1 MGNGFD
7 MSNWEKVTQ
16 DKELLSKVEDWVR
29 GLSIDS
35 PQEVFDEMNSITGNE
50 WTRKEYEL
58 HCFDYPDFYDME
70 EVVYALFH
78 EGKYPERKSEDLEA
92 WKIGNDDINV
102 KKLYR
107 DLLEAFPG
115 WNEDVDSYENL
126 FYLKNKEVY
135 GFEKSIFIRNVYDR
149 KFLSCTLT
157 NMNQEEKDTFVNVVR
172 KYCNHVVRE
181 KIHPHNTATYKMKFM
196 FDWRSGVCLWADNE
210 AAKSKFNGYPVE
222 TCDLPISDGLKAT
235 LEDLICLYDE
245 AFDFEES
252 NGDLLWDKNQ
262 IEEFLCT
269 AGEAYACLC
278 EELGPEYEVEPEFDE
293 YDDILNIEPEEEENK
308 MSIMDR
314 INKSDYVEVFS
325 AILGKMMAA
334 QRRVEE
340 YIEKDQGWEYDFA
353 EGTLSFGEDVYPV
366 QFIGKEKDVWKWARE
381 ENHKAFN
388 KCVFGLVNEAYALG
402 EEWKFELL
410 TSPQLEIEDDCNGDH
425 ISALCCGI
433 SKDNY
438 VYYCVQPE
446 EEYIFLGIGNA
457 PEEVYAPV
465 DRNEFKKIVA
475 RGIEAYTIDHKIF
488 LEAFLEWN
496 NTPYEWNGDNVIAHF
511 DKDLVFVFEE
521 DEGDYCITSI
531 KTAIPMNRNDYL
543 RELPNRKIDELKVKQ
558 IEELYECTVS
568 EEVKRIISNCDK
580 TIFLDDDYR
589 VLSFEEILEA
599 PETLCELFVE
609 NKMIPLFDCMD
620 NDFIV
625 YKADSHKW
633 LMFNTE
639 DEMDFDEAEYLADLW
654 EEEDEGD
661 YSITSIKTVS
671 GSEPTNE
678 QANSRISITL
688 EDGEIKISGKM
699 NLGYIGTFTDE
710 EIEIDDT
717 LDEIREWDI
726 VQDNLD
732 EDCTDEELIAFLNKY
747 FNDFAEKVTRNI
759 DNING
764 TFLLQ
769 TLTDMECN
777 EIDFMEIEELFLEDK
792 LPYGNEEDIAELY
805 NFARDGLRSLV
816 PYLESP
822 NDGCIPKG
830 HIEALLRSFFPAFDF
845 DCFIANIVPEV
856 LTLCDGS
863 IAFQCSD
870 AFDEA
875 ILCGAYAELD
885 EELSFKDWHNF

>member
-1 MGNGFD
+1 
-7 MSNWEKVTQ
+7 MSNWEKVIQ
-16 DKELLSKVEDWVR
+16 DKELLAKVKRWII
-29 GLSIDS
+29 GLVIDS
-35 PQEVFDEMNSITGNE
+35 PQEIFDEMNSLTGNDWSRE
-50 WTRKEYEL
+50 EYEN
-58 HCFDYPDFYDME
+58 HIFDYPDFYDWE
-70 EVVYALFH
+70 EVAYALFH
-78 EGKYPERKSEDLEA
+78 DGNYPQRKNGEPFKLAKYQ
-92 WKIGNDDINV
+92 
-102 KKLYR
+102 
-107 DLLEAFPG
+107 
-115 WNEDVDSYENL
+115 
-126 FYLKNKEVY
+126 LKY
-135 GFEKSIFIRNVYDR
+135 
-149 KFLSCTLT
+149 
-157 NMNQEEKDTFVNVVR
+157 
-172 KYCNHVVRE
+172 
-181 KIHPHNTATYKMKFM
+181 M
-196 FDWRSGVCLWADNE
+196 FDWHSGICLWADNE
-210 AAKSKFNGYPVE
+210 AAKEKFNGYPVE
-222 TCDLPISDGLKAT
+222 TCDLPISDGLKET

-245 AFDFEES
+245 AFDFEKS
-252 NGDLLWDKNQ
+252 NGALLWHKNQ
-262 IEEFLCT
+262 IEEFLKN
-269 AGEAYACLC
+269 AREAYERLC
-278 EELGPEYEVEPEFDE
+278 EELGPGYEVELEFDE

-308 MSIMDR
+308 MSIMDK

-353 EGTLSFGEDVYPV
+353 KGTLSFGEDVYPV

-425 ISALCCGI
+425 ISAICCGI

-465 DRNEFKKIVA
+465 DRNEFKNIVA
-475 RGIEAYTIDHKIF
+475 RGIKAYTTDHKIF

-639 DEMDFDEAEYLADLW
+639 DEMDFDEAENLADLW

-661 YSITSIKTVS
+661 YCITSIKTVS
-671 GSEPTNE
+671 ASEPSNK

-688 EDGEIKISGKM
+688 EDGEINIQGTI
-699 NLGYIGTFTDE
+699 NLGYIGTYTDSQ
-710 EIEIDDT
+710 IELDDT
-717 LDEIREWDI
+717 LEEIREWDI
-726 VQDNLD
+726 VTENLD
-732 EDCTDEELIAFLNKY
+732 EDCTDEEIIEFLNQY
-747 FNDFAEKVTRNI
+747 FNSFLDRITQNI
-759 DNING
+759 DNINN
-764 TFLLQ
+764 TFLLYVFDDMRNME
-769 TLTDMECN
+769 TDFR
-777 EIDFMEIEELFLEDK
+777 EIDELYIEEKNYFSSEMDISEIYERTSPMLVTYA
-792 LPYGNEEDIAELY
+792 PYFEM
-805 NFARDGLRSLV
+805 
-816 PYLESP
+816 P
-822 NDGCIPKG
+822 NDGRVSKADV
-830 HIEALLRSFFPAFDF
+830 ETVLRACFPMFDL
-845 DCFIANIVPEV
+845 DCFIGNIEPECIG
-856 LTLCDGS
+856 LGDGS
-863 IAFQCSD
+863 ISFQCSD
-870 AFDEA
+870 GFDNV

-885 EELSFKDWHNF
+885 EDLSFSDWHNF

>member
-1 MGNGFD
+1 
-7 MSNWEKVTQ
+7 
-16 DKELLSKVEDWVR
+16 
-29 GLSIDS
+29 
-35 PQEVFDEMNSITGNE
+35 
-50 WTRKEYEL
+50 
-58 HCFDYPDFYDME
+58 
-70 EVVYALFH
+70 
-78 EGKYPERKSEDLEA
+78 
-92 WKIGNDDINV
+92 
-102 KKLYR
+102 
-107 DLLEAFPG
+107 
-115 WNEDVDSYENL
+115 
-126 FYLKNKEVY
+126 
-135 GFEKSIFIRNVYDR
+135 
-149 KFLSCTLT
+149 
-157 NMNQEEKDTFVNVVR
+157 
-172 KYCNHVVRE
+172 
-181 KIHPHNTATYKMKFM
+181 
-196 FDWRSGVCLWADNE
+196 
-210 AAKSKFNGYPVE
+210 
-222 TCDLPISDGLKAT
+222 
-235 LEDLICLYDE
+235 
-245 AFDFEES
+245 
-252 NGDLLWDKNQ
+252 
-262 IEEFLCT
+262 
-269 AGEAYACLC
+269 
-278 EELGPEYEVEPEFDE
+278 
-293 YDDILNIEPEEEENK
+293 

-410 TSPQLEIEDDCNGDH
+410 TSPQVEIEDDCNGDH

-475 RGIEAYTIDHKIF
+475 RGIKAYTVDHKIF

-496 NTPYEWNGDNVIAHF
+496 NTPYEWDGDNVIAHF

-531 KTAIPMNRNDYL
+531 KT
-543 RELPNRKIDELKVKQ
+543 
-558 IEELYECTVS
+558 
-568 EEVKRIISNCDK
+568 
-580 TIFLDDDYR
+580 
-589 VLSFEEILEA
+589 
-599 PETLCELFVE
+599 
-609 NKMIPLFDCMD
+609 
-620 NDFIV
+620 
-625 YKADSHKW
+625 
-633 LMFNTE
+633 
-639 DEMDFDEAEYLADLW
+639 
-654 EEEDEGD
+654 
-661 YSITSIKTVS
+661 VS
-671 GSEPTNE
+671 GREPSNE

-688 EDGEIKISGKM
+688 EDGEINIQGTI
-699 NLGYIGTFTDE
+699 NLGYIGTYTDD
-710 EIEIDDT
+710 EIEINDT
-717 LDEIREWDI
+717 LEEIREWDI

-747 FNDFAEKVTRNI
+747 FNEFADKITRNI

-769 TLTDMECN
+769 VLTDMDCS
-777 EIDFMEIEELFLEDK
+777 EIDFMVIDELFLEDK

-805 NFARDGLRSLV
+805 NFARDGLRSLI

-856 LTLCDGS
+856 VTLDDGS

-885 EELSFKDWHNF
+885 EELCFTDWHNF

>member
-1 MGNGFD
+1 
-7 MSNWEKVTQ
+7 
-16 DKELLSKVEDWVR
+16 
-29 GLSIDS
+29 
-35 PQEVFDEMNSITGNE
+35 
-50 WTRKEYEL
+50 
-58 HCFDYPDFYDME
+58 
-70 EVVYALFH
+70 
-78 EGKYPERKSEDLEA
+78 
-92 WKIGNDDINV
+92 
-102 KKLYR
+102 
-107 DLLEAFPG
+107 
-115 WNEDVDSYENL
+115 
-126 FYLKNKEVY
+126 
-135 GFEKSIFIRNVYDR
+135 
-149 KFLSCTLT
+149 
-157 NMNQEEKDTFVNVVR
+157 
-172 KYCNHVVRE
+172 
-181 KIHPHNTATYKMKFM
+181 
-196 FDWRSGVCLWADNE
+196 
-210 AAKSKFNGYPVE
+210 
-222 TCDLPISDGLKAT
+222 
-235 LEDLICLYDE
+235 
-245 AFDFEES
+245 
-252 NGDLLWDKNQ
+252 
-262 IEEFLCT
+262 
-269 AGEAYACLC
+269 
-278 EELGPEYEVEPEFDE
+278 
-293 YDDILNIEPEEEENK
+293 

-475 RGIEAYTIDHKIF
+475 RGIKAYTIDHKIF

-625 YKADSHKW
+625 YKADTQKW
-633 LMFNTE
+633 LMFSTE
-639 DEMDFDEAEYLADLW
+639 DEIDFDEAECLADLW
-654 EEEDEGD
+654 EE
-661 YSITSIKTVS
+661 
-671 GSEPTNE
+671 
-678 QANSRISITL
+678 
-688 EDGEIKISGKM
+688 
-699 NLGYIGTFTDE
+699 
-710 EIEIDDT
+710 
-717 LDEIREWDI
+717 
-726 VQDNLD
+726 
-732 EDCTDEELIAFLNKY
+732 
-747 FNDFAEKVTRNI
+747 
-759 DNING
+759 
-764 TFLLQ
+764 
-769 TLTDMECN
+769 
-777 EIDFMEIEELFLEDK
+777 
-792 LPYGNEEDIAELY
+792 
-805 NFARDGLRSLV
+805 
-816 PYLESP
+816 
-822 NDGCIPKG
+822 
-830 HIEALLRSFFPAFDF
+830 
-845 DCFIANIVPEV
+845 
-856 LTLCDGS
+856 
-863 IAFQCSD
+863 
-870 AFDEA
+870 
-875 ILCGAYAELD
+875 
-885 EELSFKDWHNF
+885 

>member
-1 MGNGFD
+1 
-7 MSNWEKVTQ
+7 
-16 DKELLSKVEDWVR
+16 
-29 GLSIDS
+29 
-35 PQEVFDEMNSITGNE
+35 
-50 WTRKEYEL
+50 
-58 HCFDYPDFYDME
+58 
-70 EVVYALFH
+70 
-78 EGKYPERKSEDLEA
+78 
-92 WKIGNDDINV
+92 
-102 KKLYR
+102 
-107 DLLEAFPG
+107 
-115 WNEDVDSYENL
+115 
-126 FYLKNKEVY
+126 
-135 GFEKSIFIRNVYDR
+135 
-149 KFLSCTLT
+149 
-157 NMNQEEKDTFVNVVR
+157 
-172 KYCNHVVRE
+172 
-181 KIHPHNTATYKMKFM
+181 
-196 FDWRSGVCLWADNE
+196 
-210 AAKSKFNGYPVE
+210 
-222 TCDLPISDGLKAT
+222 
-235 LEDLICLYDE
+235 
-245 AFDFEES
+245 
-252 NGDLLWDKNQ
+252 
-262 IEEFLCT
+262 
-269 AGEAYACLC
+269 
-278 EELGPEYEVEPEFDE
+278 
-293 YDDILNIEPEEEENK
+293 

-465 DRNEFKKIVA
+465 DWNEFKKIVA
-475 RGIEAYTIDHKIF
+475 RGIKAYTIDHKIF

-531 KTAIPMNRNDYL
+531 KT
-543 RELPNRKIDELKVKQ
+543 
-558 IEELYECTVS
+558 
-568 EEVKRIISNCDK
+568 
-580 TIFLDDDYR
+580 
-589 VLSFEEILEA
+589 
-599 PETLCELFVE
+599 
-609 NKMIPLFDCMD
+609 
-620 NDFIV
+620 
-625 YKADSHKW
+625 
-633 LMFNTE
+633 
-639 DEMDFDEAEYLADLW
+639 
-654 EEEDEGD
+654 
-661 YSITSIKTVS
+661 VS
-671 GSEPTNE
+671 GKKTSKKK
-678 QANSRISITL
+678 ANSKISITV

-699 NLGYIGTFTDE
+699 NLGYIGTYTDD
-710 EIEIDDT
+710 EIEINDT
-717 LDEIREWDI
+717 LEEIREWEI
-726 VQDNLD
+726 VQEHLE

-747 FNDFAEKVTRNI
+747 FNEFADKITRNI

-805 NFARDGLRSLV
+805 NFARDGMRSLV

-830 HIEALLRSFFPAFDF
+830 HIEAVLRSFFPAFDF
-845 DCFIANIVPEV
+845 DCFIKNIVPEV

-870 AFDEA
+870 EFDCA

-885 EELSFKDWHNF
+885 EELCFTDWHNF

>member
-1 MGNGFD
+1 
-7 MSNWEKVTQ
+7 
-16 DKELLSKVEDWVR
+16 
-29 GLSIDS
+29 
-35 PQEVFDEMNSITGNE
+35 
-50 WTRKEYEL
+50 
-58 HCFDYPDFYDME
+58 
-70 EVVYALFH
+70 
-78 EGKYPERKSEDLEA
+78 
-92 WKIGNDDINV
+92 
-102 KKLYR
+102 
-107 DLLEAFPG
+107 
-115 WNEDVDSYENL
+115 
-126 FYLKNKEVY
+126 
-135 GFEKSIFIRNVYDR
+135 
-149 KFLSCTLT
+149 
-157 NMNQEEKDTFVNVVR
+157 
-172 KYCNHVVRE
+172 
-181 KIHPHNTATYKMKFM
+181 
-196 FDWRSGVCLWADNE
+196 
-210 AAKSKFNGYPVE
+210 
-222 TCDLPISDGLKAT
+222 
-235 LEDLICLYDE
+235 
-245 AFDFEES
+245 
-252 NGDLLWDKNQ
+252 
-262 IEEFLCT
+262 
-269 AGEAYACLC
+269 
-278 EELGPEYEVEPEFDE
+278 
-293 YDDILNIEPEEEENK
+293 

-531 KTAIPMNRNDYL
+531 KT
-543 RELPNRKIDELKVKQ
+543 
-558 IEELYECTVS
+558 
-568 EEVKRIISNCDK
+568 
-580 TIFLDDDYR
+580 
-589 VLSFEEILEA
+589 
-599 PETLCELFVE
+599 
-609 NKMIPLFDCMD
+609 
-620 NDFIV
+620 
-625 YKADSHKW
+625 
-633 LMFNTE
+633 
-639 DEMDFDEAEYLADLW
+639 
-654 EEEDEGD
+654 
-661 YSITSIKTVS
+661 VS
-671 GSEPTNE
+671 GKKTTKKK
-678 QANSRISITL
+678 ANSKISITV
-688 EDGEIKISGKM
+688 EDGGIKISGKM
-699 NLGYIGTFTDE
+699 NLGYIGTFKDD
-710 EIEIDDT
+710 EIEINDT
-717 LDEIREWDI
+717 LEEIREWEI
-726 VQDNLD
+726 VQEHLD

-747 FNDFAEKVTRNI
+747 FNEFADKITRNI

-769 TLTDMECN
+769 TLTDMECY
-777 EIDFMEIEELFLEDK
+777 EIDFMVIDELFLEDK

-805 NFARDGLRSLV
+805 NFAHDGLRSLI

-845 DCFIANIVPEV
+845 DCFIDNIVPEV
-856 LTLCDGS
+856 VTLCDGS

-885 EELSFKDWHNF
+885 EELGFTDWHNF

>member
-1 MGNGFD
+1 
-7 MSNWEKVTQ
+7 MSNWEKVIQ

-35 PQEVFDEMNSITGNE
+35 PQEIFDEMNRLTGNDWSRE
-50 WTRKEYEL
+50 RYES
-58 HCFDYPDFYDME
+58 HIFDYPDFYDWE

-78 EGKYPERKSEDLEA
+78 DGNYPERKSEYLKA
-92 WKIGNDDINV
+92 WKIGNDDIDV
-102 KKLYR
+102 KKLYL

-115 WNEDVDSYENL
+115 WNEDADSYEKL
-126 FYLKNKEVY
+126 FCLKNKEIF
-135 GFEKSIFIRNVYDR
+135 GFTKTIFISNVYNR
-149 KFLSCTLT
+149 KFLDCTLT

-172 KYCNHVVRE
+172 NYCNHVVRE

-210 AAKSKFNGYPVE
+210 AAKAKFNGYPVE

-269 AGEAYACLC
+269 TREAYACLC
-278 EELGPEYEVEPEFDE
+278 EELGREYEVELEFDE

-353 EGTLSFGEDVYPV
+353 EGTLSFGENVYPV

-496 NTPYEWNGDNVIAHF
+496 NTPYEWDGDKVIAHF
-511 DKDLVFVFEE
+511 DKDVIFVFEE

-531 KTAIPMNRNDYL
+531 KT
-543 RELPNRKIDELKVKQ
+543 
-558 IEELYECTVS
+558 
-568 EEVKRIISNCDK
+568 
-580 TIFLDDDYR
+580 
-589 VLSFEEILEA
+589 
-599 PETLCELFVE
+599 
-609 NKMIPLFDCMD
+609 
-620 NDFIV
+620 
-625 YKADSHKW
+625 
-633 LMFNTE
+633 
-639 DEMDFDEAEYLADLW
+639 
-654 EEEDEGD
+654 
-661 YSITSIKTVS
+661 VS
-671 GSEPTNE
+671 GKKTSKKK
-678 QANSRISITL
+678 ANSKISLTV
-688 EDGEIKISGKM
+688 EDGEIKISGSL
-699 NLGYIGTFTDE
+699 NLGYIGTYADSQ
-710 EIEIDDT
+710 IELNDT
-717 LDEIREWDI
+717 LDEIIEWDI

-732 EDCTDEELIAFLNKY
+732 EDCSDEELITFLNRY
-747 FNDFAEKVTRNI
+747 FNEFADKITRNI

-769 TLTDMECN
+769 VLTDMECY
-777 EIDFMEIEELFLEDK
+777 EIDFMVIDELFLEDK

-805 NFARDGLRSLV
+805 NFARDGMRTLI
-816 PYLESP
+816 PYLETP

-830 HIEALLRSFFPAFDF
+830 HLETILRGFYPAFDF

-856 LTLCDGS
+856 VTLCDGS

>member
-1 MGNGFD
+1 

-35 PQEVFDEMNSITGNE
+35 PQEVFDEMNRLTGNDWSRE
-50 WTRKEYEL
+50 QYES
-58 HCFDYPDFYDME
+58 HIFDYPDFYDWE
-70 EVVYALFH
+70 EVAYALFH
-78 EGKYPERKSEDLEA
+78 DGHYPERKSEDLEA
-92 WKIGNDDINV
+92 WKIEESVDDDKDVRSFFIHSEYKKNRKKCSRYDDIDV

-115 WNEDVDSYENL
+115 WNEDVDSYEKL
-126 FYLKNKEVY
+126 FCLKNKEIF
-135 GFEKSIFIRNVYDR
+135 GFTKTIFISNVYDR
-149 KFLSCTLT
+149 KFLDCTLT
-157 NMNQEEKDTFVNVVR
+157 NMNQEEKDTFINVVR
-172 KYCNHVVRE
+172 KYCNHVIRE

-210 AAKSKFNGYPVE
+210 AAKAKFNGYPVE

-235 LEDLICLYDE
+235 LEDLICFYDE

-269 AGEAYACLC
+269 AREAYACLC
-278 EELGPEYEVEPEFDE
+278 EELGPEYEVE
-293 YDDILNIEPEEEENK
+293 
-308 MSIMDR
+308 
-314 INKSDYVEVFS
+314 
-325 AILGKMMAA
+325 LGL
-334 QRRVEE
+334 
-340 YIEKDQGWEYDFA
+340 DNF
-353 EGTLSFGEDVYPV
+353 ED
-366 QFIGKEKDVWKWARE
+366 A
-381 ENHKAFN
+381 
-388 KCVFGLVNEAYALG
+388 
-402 EEWKFELL
+402 
-410 TSPQLEIEDDCNGDH
+410 
-425 ISALCCGI
+425 
-433 SKDNY
+433 
-438 VYYCVQPE
+438 
-446 EEYIFLGIGNA
+446 
-457 PEEVYAPV
+457 
-465 DRNEFKKIVA
+465 FKK
-475 RGIEAYTIDHKIF
+475 ETKK
-488 LEAFLEWN
+488 
-496 NTPYEWNGDNVIAHF
+496 GD
-511 DKDLVFVFEE
+511 L
-521 DEGDYCITSI
+521 
-531 KTAIPMNRNDYL
+531 IPMNRNDYL
-543 RELPNRKIDELKVKQ
+543 RELPNQKIDESKVKQ
-558 IEELYECTVS
+558 V
-568 EEVKRIISNCDK
+568 EEVYGCTLPEEVQRILSNCDE
-580 TIFLDDDYR
+580 TVFFDDDDCR
-589 VLSFEEILEA
+589 VLSFDEILEA

-671 GSEPTNE
+671 GKKTSKKK
-678 QANSRISITL
+678 ANSKISITV

-699 NLGYIGTFTDE
+699 NLGYIGTYTDE

-717 LDEIREWDI
+717 LEEIREWDI

-732 EDCTDEELIAFLNKY
+732 EDCSDEELIAFLNKY
-747 FNDFAEKVTRNI
+747 FNEFADKITRNI

-769 TLTDMECN
+769 TLTDMDCN
-777 EIDFMEIEELFLEDK
+777 EIDFMVIDELFLEDK

-830 HIEALLRSFFPAFDF
+830 HIESLLRSFFPAFDF
-845 DCFIANIVPEV
+845 DCFIKNIVPEV